1 MRVVV
6 IAVDVAAVAAV
17 AFQPLHGEVEAA
29 QAAGFVG
36 LFDAAEGRF
45 GGGVLL
51 MLGDE
56 ARRLHEHAAGAAG
69 GVEDSAVT
77 PCKGLMISA
86 SSLTMLAGV

>member
-1 MRVVV
+1 VRVVV

-36 LFDAAEGRF
+36 LFNASEGRF

-56 ARRLHEHAAGAAG
+56 ARPLHEHATGAAG
-69 GVEDSAVT
+69 GV
-77 PCKGLMISA
+77 
-86 SSLTMLAGV
+86 